1 MSDNHHFRKA
11 FKGFHREDVVHYI
24 EYLNGKHAGEINK
37 MKSEIQAL
45 KDELAALHTK
55 ELTVDTA
62 ALEEV
67 AAQRDE
73 ALAQVAELQ
82 ARLETAGEIGK
93 VPATTLAEAEL
104 EAYRRAERM
113 ERIAKE
119 RADEIYRK
127 ATATLA
133 EATTQLESALGQ
145 VDNIVDAVNDQLNQL
160 HAAAEDGRAALKDAV
175 DTMYAIRPEA
185 AEE

>member
-24 EYLNGKHAGEINK
+24 EYLNGKHASEINQ

-45 KDELAALHTK
+45 KDELEALHTK
-55 ELTVDTA
+55 ELTVDTT

-67 AAQRDE
+67 TAQRDE

-82 ARLETAGEIGK
+82 NQLVIAGENVK
-93 VPATTLAEAEL
+93 TSSMTLAEAEL

-113 ERIAKE
+113 ERVAKE

-133 EATTQLESALGQ
+133 DATAQLETALGQ
-145 VDNIVDAVNDQLNQL
+145 VDNIVDAVNAQLNQL
-160 HAAAEDGRAALKDAV
+160 HAAAEDGRTALKDAV
-175 DTMYAIRPEA
+175 DTMYAIRPETT
-185 AEE
+185 EE

>member
-45 KDELAALHTK
+45 KDELEALHTK

-62 ALEEV
+62 VLEDV
-67 AAQRDE
+67 TAQRDE

-82 ARLETAGEIGK
+82 VQLEMANANAKTS
-93 VPATTLAEAEL
+93 ATTLAEAEL

-133 EATTQLESALGQ
+133 DATTQLETALGQ
-145 VDNIVDAVNDQLNQL
+145 VDNIVDAVNEQLNQL

-175 DTMYAIRPEA
+175 DTMYAIRPDVT
-185 AEE
+185 EE

>member
-1 MSDNHHFRKA
+1 MADQHFRKA

-37 MKSEIQAL
+37 MNSEIQAL
-45 KDELAALHTK
+45 RDELEALRKQQAAADSA
-55 ELTVDTA
+55 ELEA
-62 ALEEV
+62 IIAE
-67 AAQRDE
+67 RDE

-82 ARLETAGEIGK
+82 AQLDAGAPVDP
-93 VPATTLAEAEL
+93 VPAVNLAEAEL

-113 ERIAKE
+113 ERVARE

-133 EATTQLESALGQ
+133 DATAQLEGALGQ
-145 VDNIVDAVNDQLNQL
+145 VDQIVDTVNGQLDQL
-160 HAAAEDGRAALKDAV
+160 HTAAEDGRAALKDAV
-175 DTMYAIRPEA
+175 ATMYAIRPEIT
-185 AEE
+185 EE

>member
-45 KDELAALHTK
+45 KDELEALHTK

-67 AAQRDE
+67 TAQRDE

-82 ARLETAGEIGK
+82 ARLETAGENEK
-93 VPATTLAEAEL
+93 ATTTLAEAEL

-133 EATTQLESALGQ
+133 DATAQLEGALGQ

>member
-1 MSDNHHFRKA
+1 MSNNHHFRKA

-24 EYLNGKHAGEINK
+24 EYLNGKHAGEVNQ

-45 KDELAALHTK
+45 KDELEALRK
-55 ELTVDTA
+55 QAPSVDTT

-67 AAQRDE
+67 TAQRDE
-73 ALAQVAELQ
+73 ALAQLEQLQ
-82 ARLETAGEIGK
+82 AQLESASENVNTSTA
-93 VPATTLAEAEL
+93 TLAEAEL

-133 EATTQLESALGQ
+133 DATAQLEAALGQ
-145 VDNIVDAVNDQLNQL
+145 VDQIVDTVNGQLNQL
-160 HAAAEDGRAALKDAV
+160 HNAAEDGRAALKDAV
-175 DTMYAIRPEA
+175 DTMYAIRPEV
-185 AEE
+185 AE